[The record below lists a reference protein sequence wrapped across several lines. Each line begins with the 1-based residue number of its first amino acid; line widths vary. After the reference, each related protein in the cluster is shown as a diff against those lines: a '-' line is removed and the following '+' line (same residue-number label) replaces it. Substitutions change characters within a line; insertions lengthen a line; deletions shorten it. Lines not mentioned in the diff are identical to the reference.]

1 MKPKSIWQTLSRRS
15 FLTVAC
21 TLLVSVVTLI
31 YFLPRESKFGYV
43 YELNKPWHYPQLI
56 ASYDFVIYKTDDE
69 VKRERDSVVRQF
81 VPYYRVDSLVAEKQI
96 AALRKDFY
104 AGKFRGIPVY
114 YLPRLVENLRQIYAR
129 GILDVSDYEGFL
141 KGDSHVLRLIRG
153 QEATTGEVENFF
165 TIRTAYDYLLNR
177 DRGALSQE
185 ALRECNLNDYLAVN
199 VKNDTAK
206 NRLELQSELSQVSDN
221 IGMVQSGQLVIDRGQ
236 IVNAEHVRILNSL
249 KKESEQRMDP
259 SRGYW
264 FIFAGQV
271 IFVILLISLLFTYL
285 KLFRRDYFSSPHSVL
300 LLFSFVTVFPVITYL
315 MMAHHFYS
323 VYLVPYAL
331 IPIFVRIFMDS
342 RTSFMAVVT
351 SSLLSALSLHS
362 PFEFVLWQ
370 IVTGATVIY
379 SLRELTERSQL
390 LRTVLAVVVVGLVI
404 SIGYDLS
411 QGLNGDAFD
420 RSRIVYMII
429 GGILLL
435 FAYPLMYFVEK
446 LFGFTS
452 SVTLV
457 ELTNTNNPILR
468 KMSKVAQGTFNH
480 SMQVSNLAAEV
491 ADKIGAKAQLARTGA
506 LYHDIGKVL
515 NPAFFTENQSGVN
528 PHDTISEERSA
539 QIIINHVTDGLRL
552 AEKYHLPQVIKEFI
566 RTHHGTG
573 LVKYFY
579 IQYCN
584 KHVGEPVD
592 EEAFRYPGP
601 NPQTREQAVVMMCD
615 SVEAASRSLKEYT
628 EESITQLVNRIV
640 DSQLAEGHFKECP
653 ITFRDIADAKRTLI
667 DSLKTI
673 YHTRISYPEIK
684 KPTDQAQ
691 NSPLRG
697 FKGTHPWHF
706 KMMRRKHERQRMKY
720 AEPWKAFSASSGRKM
735 AERPLH
741 YFALHFHALR

>member
-1 MKPKSIWQTLSRRS
+1 M
-15 FLTVAC
+15 AC

-104 AGKFRGIPVY
+104 AGKFSGIPVY

-177 DRGALSQE
+177 DKGALSQE

-236 IVNAEHVRILNSL
+236 IVNSEHMRILNSL

-584 KHVGEPVD
+584 KHVGETVD

-684 KPTDQAQ
+684 KPTDQTQ

-706 KMMRRKHERQRMKY
+706 NK
-720 AEPWKAFSASSGRKM
+720 
-735 AERPLH
+735 
-741 YFALHFHALR
+741 

>member
-114 YLPRLVENLRQIYAR
+114 YLPRLVENLRHIYAR

-684 KPTDQAQ
+684 KPTDQAH

-706 KMMRRKHERQRMKY
+706 NK
-720 AEPWKAFSASSGRKM
+720 
-735 AERPLH
+735 
-741 YFALHFHALR
+741 

>member
-1 MKPKSIWQTLSRRS
+1 MKPKFIWQTLSRRS

-114 YLPRLVENLRQIYAR
+114 YLPRLVENMRQIYAR
-129 GILDVSDYEGFL
+129 GILDVSDYEGSF
-141 KGDSHVLRLIRG
+141 KSDFHVLRLIRG
-153 QEATTGEVENFF
+153 QEATTEEVENFF
-165 TIRTAYDYLLNR
+165 TIRTAYDFLVNR
-177 DRGALSQE
+177 DKGALSQE
-185 ALRECNLNDYLAVN
+185 ALRSCNLNNYLAVN

-706 KMMRRKHERQRMKY
+706 NK
-720 AEPWKAFSASSGRKM
+720 
-735 AERPLH
+735 
-741 YFALHFHALR
+741 

>member
-114 YLPRLVENLRQIYAR
+114 YLPRLVENLRHIYAR

-177 DRGALSQE
+177 DKGALSQE
-185 ALRECNLNDYLAVN
+185 SLRGCNLNDYLAVN

-584 KHVGEPVD
+584 KHVGETVD

-697 FKGTHPWHF
+697 FKGTRPWHF
-706 KMMRRKHERQRMKY
+706 NK
-720 AEPWKAFSASSGRKM
+720 
-735 AERPLH
+735 
-741 YFALHFHALR
+741 

>member
-1 MKPKSIWQTLSRRS
+1 M
-15 FLTVAC
+15 TVAC

-177 DRGALSQE
+177 DKGALSQE
-185 ALRECNLNDYLAVN
+185 SLRGCNLNDYLAVN

-573 LVKYFY
+573 IVKYFY

-684 KPTDQAQ
+684 KPTDQAH

-706 KMMRRKHERQRMKY
+706 NK
-720 AEPWKAFSASSGRKM
+720 
-735 AERPLH
+735 
-741 YFALHFHALR
+741 

>member
-1 MKPKSIWQTLSRRS
+1 M
-15 FLTVAC
+15 TVAC

-104 AGKFRGIPVY
+104 AGKFRGVPVY

-177 DRGALSQE
+177 DKGALSQE
-185 ALRECNLNDYLAVN
+185 SLRGCNLNDYLAVN

-628 EESITQLVNRIV
+628 EESIAQLVNRIV

-684 KPTDQAQ
+684 KPTDQAH

-706 KMMRRKHERQRMKY
+706 NK
-720 AEPWKAFSASSGRKM
+720 
-735 AERPLH
+735 
-741 YFALHFHALR
+741 

>member
-96 AALRKDFY
+96 AALRKNFY

-584 KHVGEPVD
+584 KHVGETVD

-684 KPTDQAQ
+684 KPTDQTQ

-706 KMMRRKHERQRMKY
+706 NK
-720 AEPWKAFSASSGRKM
+720 
-735 AERPLH
+735 
-741 YFALHFHALR
+741 

>member
-1 MKPKSIWQTLSRRS
+1 M
-15 FLTVAC
+15 AC

-104 AGKFRGIPVY
+104 AGKFRGIPFY
-114 YLPRLVENLRQIYAR
+114 YLPRLIENMRQIYAR

-177 DRGALSQE
+177 DKDALSQE

-236 IVNAEHVRILNSL
+236 IVNSEHMRILNSL

-584 KHVGEPVD
+584 KHVGETVD
-592 EEAFRYPGP
+592 EDAFRYPGP

-673 YHTRISYPEIK
+673 YHTRISYPEVK
-684 KPTDQAQ
+684 KPTDQAH

-706 KMMRRKHERQRMKY
+706 NK
-720 AEPWKAFSASSGRKM
+720 
-735 AERPLH
+735 
-741 YFALHFHALR
+741 

>member
-177 DRGALSQE
+177 DKGALSQE
-185 ALRECNLNDYLAVN
+185 SLRGCNLNDYLAVN

-584 KHVGEPVD
+584 KHVGETVD
-592 EEAFRYPGP
+592 EDAFRYPGP

-684 KPTDQAQ
+684 KPTDQAH

-706 KMMRRKHERQRMKY
+706 NK
-720 AEPWKAFSASSGRKM
+720 
-735 AERPLH
+735 
-741 YFALHFHALR
+741 

>member
-104 AGKFRGIPVY
+104 AGKFRGIPAY
-114 YLPRLVENLRQIYAR
+114 YLPRLVENMRQIYAH
-129 GILDVSDYEGFL
+129 GILDVSDYEGSF
-141 KGDSHVLRLIRG
+141 KSDFHVLRLIRG
-153 QEATTGEVENFF
+153 QEATTEEVENFF
-165 TIRTAYDYLLNR
+165 TIRTAYDFLVNR
-177 DRGALSQE
+177 DKGALSQE
-185 ALRECNLNDYLAVN
+185 ALRSCNLNNYLAVN

-420 RSRIVYMII
+420 RSRIVYMFI

-515 NPAFFTENQSGVN
+515 NPAFFTENQTGVN

-584 KHVGEPVD
+584 KHVGEAVD

-706 KMMRRKHERQRMKY
+706 NK
-720 AEPWKAFSASSGRKM
+720 
-735 AERPLH
+735 
-741 YFALHFHALR
+741 

>member
-104 AGKFRGIPVY
+104 AGKFRGVPVY

-153 QEATTGEVENFF
+153 QEATIGEVENFF

-177 DRGALSQE
+177 DKGALSQE
-185 ALRECNLNDYLAVN
+185 SLRGCNLNDYLAVN

-584 KHVGEPVD
+584 KHVGETVD
-592 EEAFRYPGP
+592 EDAFRYPGP

-684 KPTDQAQ
+684 KPTDQAH

-706 KMMRRKHERQRMKY
+706 NK
-720 AEPWKAFSASSGRKM
+720 
-735 AERPLH
+735 
-741 YFALHFHALR
+741 

>member
-1 MKPKSIWQTLSRRS
+1 M
-15 FLTVAC
+15 TVAC

-104 AGKFRGIPVY
+104 AGKFRGVPVY

-177 DRGALSQE
+177 DRGAFSQE

-584 KHVGEPVD
+584 KHVGETVD

-673 YHTRISYPEIK
+673 YHTRISYPEVK
-684 KPTDQAQ
+684 KPTDQAH

-706 KMMRRKHERQRMKY
+706 NK
-720 AEPWKAFSASSGRKM
+720 
-735 AERPLH
+735 
-741 YFALHFHALR
+741 

>member
-1 MKPKSIWQTLSRRS
+1 M
-15 FLTVAC
+15 TVAC

-104 AGKFRGIPVY
+104 AGKFRGVPVY

-177 DRGALSQE
+177 DKDALSQE

-584 KHVGEPVD
+584 KHVGETVD

-673 YHTRISYPEIK
+673 YHTRISYPEVK
-684 KPTDQAQ
+684 KPTDQAH

-706 KMMRRKHERQRMKY
+706 NK
-720 AEPWKAFSASSGRKM
+720 
-735 AERPLH
+735 
-741 YFALHFHALR
+741 

>member
-129 GILDVSDYEGFL
+129 GILDVSDYEGSF
-141 KGDSHVLRLIRG
+141 KSDFHVLRLIRG
-153 QEATTGEVENFF
+153 QEATTEEVENFF
-165 TIRTAYDYLLNR
+165 TIRTAYDFLVNR
-177 DRGALSQE
+177 DKGALSQE
-185 ALRECNLNDYLAVN
+185 ALRSCNLNNYLAVN

-706 KMMRRKHERQRMKY
+706 NK
-720 AEPWKAFSASSGRKM
+720 
-735 AERPLH
+735 
-741 YFALHFHALR
+741 

>member
-1 MKPKSIWQTLSRRS
+1 M
-15 FLTVAC
+15 AC

-81 VPYYRVDSLVAEKQI
+81 VPYYRVDSLVAENQI

-177 DRGALSQE
+177 DKDALSQE

-236 IVNAEHVRILNSL
+236 IVNAEHMRILNSL

-404 SIGYDLS
+404 SISYDLS

-515 NPAFFTENQSGVN
+515 NPAFFTENQSGAN

-584 KHVGEPVD
+584 KHVGETVD
-592 EEAFRYPGP
+592 EDAFRYPGP

-673 YHTRISYPEIK
+673 YHTRISYPEVK
-684 KPTDQAQ
+684 KPTDQAH

-706 KMMRRKHERQRMKY
+706 NK
-720 AEPWKAFSASSGRKM
+720 
-735 AERPLH
+735 
-741 YFALHFHALR
+741 

>member
-177 DRGALSQE
+177 DKDALSQE

-584 KHVGEPVD
+584 KHVGETVD

-684 KPTDQAQ
+684 KPTDQAH

-706 KMMRRKHERQRMKY
+706 NK
-720 AEPWKAFSASSGRKM
+720 
-735 AERPLH
+735 
-741 YFALHFHALR
+741 

>member
-104 AGKFRGIPVY
+104 AGKFRGVPVY

-177 DRGALSQE
+177 DKGALSQE
-185 ALRECNLNDYLAVN
+185 SLRGCNLNDYLAVN

-515 NPAFFTENQSGVN
+515 NPAFFTENQTGVN

-684 KPTDQAQ
+684 KPTDQAH

-706 KMMRRKHERQRMKY
+706 NK
-720 AEPWKAFSASSGRKM
+720 
-735 AERPLH
+735 
-741 YFALHFHALR
+741 

>member
-1 MKPKSIWQTLSRRS
+1 M
-15 FLTVAC
+15 AC

-177 DRGALSQE
+177 DKDALSQE
-185 ALRECNLNDYLAVN
+185 ALRGCNLNDYLAVN

-515 NPAFFTENQSGVN
+515 NPAFFTENQTGVN

-573 LVKYFY
+573 FVKYFY

-584 KHVGEPVD
+584 KHVGETVD

-684 KPTDQAQ
+684 KPTDQAH

-706 KMMRRKHERQRMKY
+706 NK
-720 AEPWKAFSASSGRKM
+720 
-735 AERPLH
+735 
-741 YFALHFHALR
+741 

>member
-1 MKPKSIWQTLSRRS
+1 MKPKSIWQSLSRRS

-104 AGKFRGIPVY
+104 AGKFRGIPAY
-114 YLPRLVENLRQIYAR
+114 YLPRLVENMRHIYAR

-177 DRGALSQE
+177 DKDALSQE

-236 IVNAEHVRILNSL
+236 IVNSEHVRILNSL

-584 KHVGEPVD
+584 KHVGETVD
-592 EEAFRYPGP
+592 EDAFRYPGP

-673 YHTRISYPEIK
+673 YHTRISYPEVK
-684 KPTDQAQ
+684 KPTDQAH

-706 KMMRRKHERQRMKY
+706 NK
-720 AEPWKAFSASSGRKM
+720 
-735 AERPLH
+735 
-741 YFALHFHALR
+741 

>member
-1 MKPKSIWQTLSRRS
+1 M
-15 FLTVAC
+15 TVAC

-104 AGKFRGIPVY
+104 AGKFRGVPVY
-114 YLPRLVENLRQIYAR
+114 YLPRLVENMRQIYAR

-177 DRGALSQE
+177 DKGALSQE
-185 ALRECNLNDYLAVN
+185 SLRGCNLNDYLAVN

-315 MMAHHFYS
+315 MMTHHFYS

-584 KHVGEPVD
+584 KHVGETVD
-592 EEAFRYPGP
+592 EDAFRYPGP

-684 KPTDQAQ
+684 KPTDQAH

-706 KMMRRKHERQRMKY
+706 NK
-720 AEPWKAFSASSGRKM
+720 
-735 AERPLH
+735 
-741 YFALHFHALR
+741 

>member
-1 MKPKSIWQTLSRRS
+1 M
-15 FLTVAC
+15 TVAC

-104 AGKFRGIPVY
+104 AGKFRGVPVY

-177 DRGALSQE
+177 DKGALSQE
-185 ALRECNLNDYLAVN
+185 SLRGCNLNDYLAVN

-411 QGLNGDAFD
+411 QGLNSDAFD

-584 KHVGEPVD
+584 KHVGETVD
-592 EEAFRYPGP
+592 EDAFRYPGP

-684 KPTDQAQ
+684 KPTDQAH

-706 KMMRRKHERQRMKY
+706 NK
-720 AEPWKAFSASSGRKM
+720 
-735 AERPLH
+735 
-741 YFALHFHALR
+741 

>member
-114 YLPRLVENLRQIYAR
+114 YLPRLVENLRQIYGR

-177 DRGALSQE
+177 DKGALSQE

-584 KHVGEPVD
+584 KHVGETVD
-592 EEAFRYPGP
+592 EDAFRYPGP

-673 YHTRISYPEIK
+673 YHTRISYPEVK
-684 KPTDQAQ
+684 KPTDQAH

-706 KMMRRKHERQRMKY
+706 NK
-720 AEPWKAFSASSGRKM
+720 
-735 AERPLH
+735 
-741 YFALHFHALR
+741 

>member
-1 MKPKSIWQTLSRRS
+1 M
-15 FLTVAC
+15 AC
-21 TLLVSVVTLI
+21 TLLASVVTLI

-104 AGKFRGIPVY
+104 AGKFRGVPVY

-177 DRGALSQE
+177 DKGALSQE
-185 ALRECNLNDYLAVN
+185 SLRGCNLNDYLAVN

-584 KHVGEPVD
+584 KHVGETVD

-684 KPTDQAQ
+684 KPTDQAH

-706 KMMRRKHERQRMKY
+706 NK
-720 AEPWKAFSASSGRKM
+720 
-735 AERPLH
+735 
-741 YFALHFHALR
+741 

>member
-104 AGKFRGIPVY
+104 AGKFRGVPVY

-177 DRGALSQE
+177 DKGALSQE
-185 ALRECNLNDYLAVN
+185 SLRGCNLNDYLAVN

-259 SRGYW
+259 SRGYR

-706 KMMRRKHERQRMKY
+706 NK
-720 AEPWKAFSASSGRKM
+720 
-735 AERPLH
+735 
-741 YFALHFHALR
+741 

>member
-104 AGKFRGIPVY
+104 AGKFRGVPVY

-177 DRGALSQE
+177 DKGALSQE
-185 ALRECNLNDYLAVN
+185 SLRGCNLNDYLAVN

-300 LLFSFVTVFPVITYL
+300 LLFSFVTVFPIITYL

-584 KHVGEPVD
+584 KHVGETVD
-592 EEAFRYPGP
+592 EDAFRYPGP

-673 YHTRISYPEIK
+673 YHTRISYPEVK
-684 KPTDQAQ
+684 KPTDQAH

-706 KMMRRKHERQRMKY
+706 NK
-720 AEPWKAFSASSGRKM
+720 
-735 AERPLH
+735 
-741 YFALHFHALR
+741 

>member
-81 VPYYRVDSLVAEKQI
+81 VPYYRVDSLVAERQI

-141 KGDSHVLRLIRG
+141 KGDSHALRLIRG

-684 KPTDQAQ
+684 KPTDQAH

-706 KMMRRKHERQRMKY
+706 NK
-720 AEPWKAFSASSGRKM
+720 
-735 AERPLH
+735 
-741 YFALHFHALR
+741 

>member
-141 KGDSHVLRLIRG
+141 KSDSHVLRLIRG

-584 KHVGEPVD
+584 KHVGETVD
-592 EEAFRYPGP
+592 EDAFRYPGP

-706 KMMRRKHERQRMKY
+706 NK
-720 AEPWKAFSASSGRKM
+720 
-735 AERPLH
+735 
-741 YFALHFHALR
+741 

>member
-114 YLPRLVENLRQIYAR
+114 YLPRLVENMRQIYAR
-129 GILDVSDYEGFL
+129 GILDVSDYEGSF
-141 KGDSHVLRLIRG
+141 KSDFHVLRLIRG
-153 QEATTGEVENFF
+153 QEATTEEVENFF
-165 TIRTAYDYLLNR
+165 TIRTAYDFLVNR
-177 DRGALSQE
+177 DKGALSQE
-185 ALRECNLNDYLAVN
+185 ALRSCNLNNYLAVN

-566 RTHHGTG
+566 RTHHGMG

-584 KHVGEPVD
+584 KHVGEAVD
-592 EEAFRYPGP
+592 EDAFRYPGP

-706 KMMRRKHERQRMKY
+706 NK
-720 AEPWKAFSASSGRKM
+720 
-735 AERPLH
+735 
-741 YFALHFHALR
+741 

>member
-1 MKPKSIWQTLSRRS
+1 M
-15 FLTVAC
+15 TVAC

-81 VPYYRVDSLVAEKQI
+81 VPYYRVDSLVAENQI

-104 AGKFRGIPVY
+104 AGKFRGVPVY
-114 YLPRLVENLRQIYAR
+114 YLPRLVENMRQIYAR

-141 KGDSHVLRLIRG
+141 KGDSRVLRLIRG

-177 DRGALSQE
+177 DKGALSQE

-236 IVNAEHVRILNSL
+236 IVNSEHMRILNSL

-300 LLFSFVTVFPVITYL
+300 LLFSFVTVFPIITYL

-673 YHTRISYPEIK
+673 YHTRISYPEVK
-684 KPTDQAQ
+684 KPTDQAH

-706 KMMRRKHERQRMKY
+706 NK
-720 AEPWKAFSASSGRKM
+720 
-735 AERPLH
+735 
-741 YFALHFHALR
+741 

>member
-114 YLPRLVENLRQIYAR
+114 YLPRLVENMRQIYAR

-141 KGDSHVLRLIRG
+141 KSDSHVLRLIRG

-177 DRGALSQE
+177 DKGALSQE
-185 ALRECNLNDYLAVN
+185 SLRGCNLNDYLAVN

-684 KPTDQAQ
+684 KPTDQTQ

-706 KMMRRKHERQRMKY
+706 NK
-720 AEPWKAFSASSGRKM
+720 
-735 AERPLH
+735 
-741 YFALHFHALR
+741 

>member
-104 AGKFRGIPVY
+104 AGKFRGVPVY

-264 FIFAGQV
+264 FIFVGQV

-584 KHVGEPVD
+584 KHVGETVD

-706 KMMRRKHERQRMKY
+706 NK
-720 AEPWKAFSASSGRKM
+720 
-735 AERPLH
+735 
-741 YFALHFHALR
+741 

>member
-1 MKPKSIWQTLSRRS
+1 M
-15 FLTVAC
+15 TVAC

-177 DRGALSQE
+177 DKGALSQE
-185 ALRECNLNDYLAVN
+185 SLRGCNLNDYLAVN

-379 SLRELTERSQL
+379 SLRELIERSQL

-684 KPTDQAQ
+684 KPTDQAH

-706 KMMRRKHERQRMKY
+706 NK
-720 AEPWKAFSASSGRKM
+720 
-735 AERPLH
+735 
-741 YFALHFHALR
+741 

>member
-1 MKPKSIWQTLSRRS
+1 M
-15 FLTVAC
+15 TVAC

-104 AGKFRGIPVY
+104 AGKFRGVPVY

-177 DRGALSQE
+177 DKGALSQE
-185 ALRECNLNDYLAVN
+185 SLRGCNLNDYLAVN

-420 RSRIVYMII
+420 RSRIAYMFI

-579 IQYCN
+579 IQFCN
-584 KHVGEPVD
+584 KHVGETVD

-684 KPTDQAQ
+684 KPTDQAH

-706 KMMRRKHERQRMKY
+706 NK
-720 AEPWKAFSASSGRKM
+720 
-735 AERPLH
+735 
-741 YFALHFHALR
+741 

>member
-1 MKPKSIWQTLSRRS
+1 M
-15 FLTVAC
+15 AC

-177 DRGALSQE
+177 DKDALSQE
-185 ALRECNLNDYLAVN
+185 ALRGCNLNDYLAVN

-673 YHTRISYPEIK
+673 YHTRISYPEVK
-684 KPTDQAQ
+684 KPTDQAH

-706 KMMRRKHERQRMKY
+706 NK
-720 AEPWKAFSASSGRKM
+720 
-735 AERPLH
+735 
-741 YFALHFHALR
+741 

>member
-1 MKPKSIWQTLSRRS
+1 M
-15 FLTVAC
+15 AC

-104 AGKFRGIPVY
+104 AGKFRGVPVY

-177 DRGALSQE
+177 DKGALSQE
-185 ALRECNLNDYLAVN
+185 SLRGCNLNDYLAVN

-420 RSRIVYMII
+420 SSRIVYMII

-684 KPTDQAQ
+684 KPTDQAH

-706 KMMRRKHERQRMKY
+706 NK
-720 AEPWKAFSASSGRKM
+720 
-735 AERPLH
+735 
-741 YFALHFHALR
+741 

>member
-1 MKPKSIWQTLSRRS
+1 M
-15 FLTVAC
+15 AC

-351 SSLLSALSLHS
+351 SSLLSALSLHG

-584 KHVGEPVD
+584 KHVGETVD

-684 KPTDQAQ
+684 KPTDQTQ

-706 KMMRRKHERQRMKY
+706 NK
-720 AEPWKAFSASSGRKM
+720 
-735 AERPLH
+735 
-741 YFALHFHALR
+741 

>member
-1 MKPKSIWQTLSRRS
+1 M
-15 FLTVAC
+15 TVAC

-177 DRGALSQE
+177 DKGALSQE
-185 ALRECNLNDYLAVN
+185 SLRECNLNDYLAVN

-684 KPTDQAQ
+684 KPTDQTQ

-706 KMMRRKHERQRMKY
+706 NK
-720 AEPWKAFSASSGRKM
+720 
-735 AERPLH
+735 
-741 YFALHFHALR
+741 

>member
-114 YLPRLVENLRQIYAR
+114 YLPRLVENLRHVYAR

-141 KGDSHVLRLIRG
+141 KSDSHVLRLIRG

-185 ALRECNLNDYLAVN
+185 SLRGCNLNDYLAVN

-457 ELTNTNNPILR
+457 ELTSTNNPILR
-468 KMSKVAQGTFNH
+468 KKSKVAQGTFNH

-584 KHVGEPVD
+584 KHVGETVD

-706 KMMRRKHERQRMKY
+706 NK
-720 AEPWKAFSASSGRKM
+720 
-735 AERPLH
+735 
-741 YFALHFHALR
+741 

>member
-1 MKPKSIWQTLSRRS
+1 MKPQSIWQTLSRRS

-104 AGKFRGIPVY
+104 AGKFRGVPVY
-114 YLPRLVENLRQIYAR
+114 YLPRLVENLRHVYAR

-141 KGDSHVLRLIRG
+141 KSDSHVLRLIRG

-177 DRGALSQE
+177 DKGALSQE
-185 ALRECNLNDYLAVN
+185 SLRGCNLNDYLAVN

-515 NPAFFTENQSGVN
+515 NPAFFTENQTGVN

-566 RTHHGTG
+566 RTHHGMG

-584 KHVGEPVD
+584 KHVGETVD
-592 EEAFRYPGP
+592 EDAFRYPGP

-673 YHTRISYPEIK
+673 YHTRISYPEVK

-706 KMMRRKHERQRMKY
+706 NK
-720 AEPWKAFSASSGRKM
+720 
-735 AERPLH
+735 
-741 YFALHFHALR
+741 

>member
-684 KPTDQAQ
+684 KPTDQTQ

-706 KMMRRKHERQRMKY
+706 NK
-720 AEPWKAFSASSGRKM
+720 
-735 AERPLH
+735 
-741 YFALHFHALR
+741 